1 MTTTVTT
8 SCLCIRRT
16 GDVVPFNADKIA
28 LAMRKAF
35 IAVQGESA
43 GQSSR
48 LRDEVARLTQDVVN
62 ALTGRRPEGSAIA
75 IEDIQDQVELALMRS
90 GEHEVARAY
99 VLYREARAAERRAR
113 HAALGIDQL
122 PALHVTRPD
131 GSRAP
136 LDIERLGRQI
146 EAACHGL
153 EADTRPA
160 ALLADTLK
168 NL

>member
-48 LRDEVARLTQDVVN
+48 LRDEVARLYDSV
-62 ALTGRRPEGSAIA
+62 G
-75 IEDIQDQVELALMRS
+75 EDAVRTRAPRS
-90 GEHEVARAY
+90 GGHDEVPLRHLLRSPAADFVDEVGGELRLASAGAY
-99 VLYREARAAERRAR
+99 RRKEGLEGLR
-113 HAALGIDQL
+113 RYPG
-122 PALHVTRPD
+122 
-131 GSRAP
+131 RAP
-136 LDIERLGRQI
+136 Q
-146 EAACHGL
+146 
-153 EADTRPA
+153 
-160 ALLADTLK
+160 
-168 NL
+168 

>member
-1 MTTTVTT
+1 MTTTVAAA
-8 SCLCIRRT
+8 CLCIRRT

-113 HAALGIDQL
+113 HAGAFQFG
-122 PALHVTRPD
+122 AD
-131 GSRAP
+131 G
-136 LDIERLGRQI
+136 G
-146 EAACHGL
+146 
-153 EADTRPA
+153 
-160 ALLADTLK
+160 
-168 NL
+168 